1 MGGVRASRELLTA
14 LVPLAVAGVVLA
26 GCMNVIPGTAE
37 LPDNMALGSTRST
50 GTVPPDTAPPG
61 SVSPQ
66 TLSSVPLVTG
76 VVADECLLTAEE
88 FTTMIDKPTRTGRNA
103 LVELEGQG
111 PARSCYYD
119 AADGDRYSGWINI
132 YGSAGPSTPD
142 LITRINQNVLISR
155 KLEGV
160 GLSAVYHPAAQIVDG
175 GTIYVA
181 TQKYLVEIR
190 LKTVI
195 ADDQKLVD
203 AARAAI
209 ARLPA

>member
-1 MGGVRASRELLTA
+1 MGPVRASRELLTA
-14 LVPLAVAGVVLA
+14 LVPLAVAGAVLA

-37 LPDNMALGSTRST
+37 LPDNIALSPTNRT
-50 GTVPPDTAPPG
+50 GTPTQRAPAG
-61 SVSPQ
+61 SVAPQ
-66 TLSSVPLVTG
+66 TLGSVPLVTG

-103 LVELEGQG
+103 VVELEGQG

-142 LITRINQNVLISR
+142 LINRINQNVLISR

-160 GLSAVYHPAAQIVDG
+160 GLSAVYHPAAQIPDG

-181 TQKYLVEIR
+181 TEKYLVEIR

-195 ADDQKLVD
+195 ADDQKLID
-203 AARAAI
+203 AAKAALG
-209 ARLPA
+209 RLPA